1 MSAVKDS
8 LKETG
13 RPLLLSLGLLV
24 VAGIGIILIK
34 NGNINMNTNT
44 TTTRKTYTQ
53 PQQVLQDGV
62 NYTAI
67 IKTNMGD
74 IEIDLLEKE
83 TPIAVNNFIFL
94 AKENFF
100 NGIIFHRVVKGFV
113 IQGGDPT
120 GTGTGGPGYTFQD
133 EVNKRKYTKYSVGMA
148 NSGPNSN
155 GSQFFIVTGTI
166 QEGNLDALN
175 SGTYTLFGE
184 VTNGKDIV
192 DTIEKVS
199 VDSNDKP
206 NNPVII
212 QLVEIIQS

>member
-1 MSAVKDS
+1 MSAIKDS

-13 RPLLLSLGLLV
+13 KPLLLSLGLLV

-34 NGNINMNTNT
+34 NGNMNMNT

-67 IKTNMGD
+67 IKTSMGD

-100 NGIIFHRVVKGFV
+100 NGVIFHRVVRGFV

-120 GTGTGGPGYTFQD
+120 GTGMGGPGYSFQD
-133 EVNKRKYTKYSVGMA
+133 EDNKREYTKYSVGMA

-166 QEGNLDALN
+166 QEGNLQALN
-175 SGTYTLFGE
+175 SGQYTLFGK
-184 VTNGKDIV
+184 VKNGKDIV
-192 DTIEKVS
+192 DAIEKVS

-206 NNPVII
+206 TNPVII
-212 QLVEIIQS
+212 QSVEIVQS

>member
-13 RPLLLSLGLLV
+13 KPLLLSLGLLV

-34 NGNINMNTNT
+34 NGNMNMNTN

-62 NYTAI
+62 NYTAK

-100 NGIIFHRVVKGFV
+100 NGVIFHRVVKGFV

-175 SGTYTLFGE
+175 SGQYTLFGE
-184 VTNGKDIV
+184 VKNGKNIV
-192 DTIEKVS
+192 DAIEKVS

-206 NNPVII
+206 SNPVII
-212 QLVEIIQS
+212 QSVEIIQS

>member
-13 RPLLLSLGLLV
+13 KPLLLSLGLLV

-34 NGNINMNTNT
+34 NGNMNMNT

-175 SGTYTLFGE
+175 SGQYTLFGE
-184 VTNGKDIV
+184 VKSGKNIV
-192 DTIEKVS
+192 DAIEKVS

-212 QLVEIIQS
+212 QSVEIIQS

>member
-1 MSAVKDS
+1 MSAIKDS

-13 RPLLLSLGLLV
+13 KPLLLSLGLLV

-34 NGNINMNTNT
+34 NGNMNMNT

-100 NGIIFHRVVKGFV
+100 NGVIFHRVVRGFV

-120 GTGTGGPGYTFQD
+120 GTGMGGPGYSFQD
-133 EVNKRKYTKYSVGMA
+133 EDNKREYTKYSVGMA

-166 QEGNLDALN
+166 QEGNLQALN
-175 SGTYTLFGE
+175 SGQYTLFGK
-184 VTNGKDIV
+184 VKNGKDIV
-192 DTIEKVS
+192 DAIEKVS

-206 NNPVII
+206 TNPVII
-212 QLVEIIQS
+212 QSVEIVQS

>member
-13 RPLLLSLGLLV
+13 KPLLLSLGLLV

-34 NGNINMNTNT
+34 NGNMNMNT

-62 NYTAI
+62 NYTAK

-113 IQGGDPT
+113 IQGGDSL
-120 GTGTGGPGYTFQD
+120 D
-133 EVNKRKYTKYSVGMA
+133 RKSV
-148 NSGPNSN
+148 
-155 GSQFFIVTGTI
+155 V
-166 QEGNLDALN
+166 
-175 SGTYTLFGE
+175 
-184 VTNGKDIV
+184 
-192 DTIEKVS
+192 
-199 VDSNDKP
+199 
-206 NNPVII
+206 
-212 QLVEIIQS
+212 

>member
-13 RPLLLSLGLLV
+13 KPLLLSLGLLV

-34 NGNINMNTNT
+34 NGNMNMN

-62 NYTAI
+62 NYTAK

-175 SGTYTLFGE
+175 SGQYTLFGE
-184 VTNGKDIV
+184 VKSGKNIV
-192 DTIEKVS
+192 DAIEKVS

-212 QLVEIIQS
+212 QSVEIIQS

>member
-13 RPLLLSLGLLV
+13 KPLLLSLGLLV

-34 NGNINMNTNT
+34 NGNMNMNT

-166 QEGNLDALN
+166 QEGNLGALN

-212 QLVEIIQS
+212 QSVEIIQS

>member
-13 RPLLLSLGLLV
+13 KPLLLSLGLLV
-24 VAGIGIILIK
+24 IAGIGIILIK
-34 NGNINMNTNT
+34 NGNMNMNT

-166 QEGNLDALN
+166 QEGNLEALN
-175 SGTYTLFGE
+175 SGQYTLFGE
-184 VTNGKDIV
+184 VKNGKDIV
-192 DTIEKVS
+192 DAIEKVS

-206 NNPVII
+206 SNPVII
-212 QLVEIIQS
+212 QSVEIIQS

>member
-13 RPLLLSLGLLV
+13 KPLLLSLGLLV

-34 NGNINMNTNT
+34 NGNMNMNT

-62 NYTAI
+62 NYTAK

-113 IQGGDPT
+113 IQGGDPI

-175 SGTYTLFGE
+175 SGQYTLFGE
-184 VTNGKDIV
+184 VKSGKDIV
-192 DTIEKVS
+192 DAIEKVS

-212 QLVEIIQS
+212 QSVEIIQS

>member
-13 RPLLLSLGLLV
+13 KPLLLSLGLLV

-34 NGNINMNTNT
+34 NGNMNMNT

-62 NYTAI
+62 NYTAK

-175 SGTYTLFGE
+175 SGQYTLFGE
-184 VTNGKDIV
+184 VKNGKDIV
-192 DTIEKVS
+192 DAIEKVS

-212 QLVEIIQS
+212 QSVEIIQS

>member
-13 RPLLLSLGLLV
+13 KPLLLSLGLLV

-34 NGNINMNTNT
+34 NGNMNMNT

-62 NYTAI
+62 NYTAK

-166 QEGNLDALN
+166 QEGNLEALN
-175 SGTYTLFGE
+175 SGQYTLFGE
-184 VTNGKDIV
+184 VKNGKDIV
-192 DTIEKVS
+192 DAIEKVS

-212 QLVEIIQS
+212 QSVEIIQS

>member
-13 RPLLLSLGLLV
+13 KPLLLSLGLLV

-44 TTTRKTYTQ
+44 TTRKTYTQ

-62 NYTAI
+62 NYTAK

-175 SGTYTLFGE
+175 SGQYTLFGE
-184 VTNGKDIV
+184 VKNGKDIV
-192 DTIEKVS
+192 DAIEKVS

-212 QLVEIIQS
+212 QSVEIIQS

>member
-13 RPLLLSLGLLV
+13 KPLLLSLGLLV

-34 NGNINMNTNT
+34 NGNMNMNT

-62 NYTAI
+62 NYTAK

>member
-13 RPLLLSLGLLV
+13 KPLLLSLGLLV

-34 NGNINMNTNT
+34 NGNMNMNT

-62 NYTAI
+62 NYTAK

-175 SGTYTLFGE
+175 SGQYTLFGE
-184 VTNGKDIV
+184 VKSGKNIV
-192 DTIEKVS
+192 DAIEKVS

-212 QLVEIIQS
+212 QSVEIIQS

>member
-13 RPLLLSLGLLV
+13 KPLLLSLGLLV

-44 TTTRKTYTQ
+44 TTRKTYTQ

-62 NYTAI
+62 NYTAK

-175 SGTYTLFGE
+175 SGQYTLFGE
-184 VTNGKDIV
+184 VKNGKNIV
-192 DTIEKVS
+192 DAIEKVS

-212 QLVEIIQS
+212 QSVEIIQS

>member
-1 MSAVKDS
+1 M
-8 LKETG
+8 
-13 RPLLLSLGLLV
+13 
-24 VAGIGIILIK
+24 
-34 NGNINMNTNT
+34 
-44 TTTRKTYTQ
+44 
-53 PQQVLQDGV
+53 
-62 NYTAI
+62 
-67 IKTNMGD
+67 
-74 IEIDLLEKE
+74 
-83 TPIAVNNFIFL
+83 NNFIFL

-166 QEGNLDALN
+166 QEGNLEALN
-175 SGTYTLFGE
+175 SGQYTLFGE
-184 VTNGKDIV
+184 VKNGKDIV
-192 DTIEKVS
+192 DAIEKVS

-212 QLVEIIQS
+212 QSVEVIQS

>member
-13 RPLLLSLGLLV
+13 KPLLLSLGLLV

-44 TTTRKTYTQ
+44 TTRKTYTQ

-62 NYTAI
+62 NYTAK

-175 SGTYTLFGE
+175 SGQYTLFGE
-184 VTNGKDIV
+184 VKSGKNIV
-192 DTIEKVS
+192 DAIEKVS

-212 QLVEIIQS
+212 QSVEIIQS

>member
-1 MSAVKDS
+1 MSAIKDS

-13 RPLLLSLGLLV
+13 KPLLLSLGLLV

-34 NGNINMNTNT
+34 NGNMNMNT

-53 PQQVLQDGV
+53 AQQVLKEGV

-100 NGIIFHRVVKGFV
+100 NGVIFHRVVRGFV

-120 GTGTGGPGYTFQD
+120 GTGMGGPGYSFQD
-133 EVNKRKYTKYSVGMA
+133 EDNKREYTKYSVGMA

-166 QEGNLDALN
+166 QEGNLQALN
-175 SGTYTLFGE
+175 SGQYTLFGK
-184 VTNGKDIV
+184 VKNGKDIV
-192 DTIEKVS
+192 DAIEKVS

-206 NNPVII
+206 TNPVII
-212 QLVEIIQS
+212 QSVEIVQS